1 MVDLFRSAGWKG
13 EELRSLN
20 RVRLHLHM
28 LFLSDIVLANGRQVD
43 ASCLRPHAV
52 PSTSSSYDF
61 PREEPTSTDWTR
73 WADFWTS
80 FTQYNFLL
88 PDPLGDWIAPT
99 HRSWLWHY
107 DVDNDVIQLQTPT
120 GVDFY
125 HLTPGRART
134 RSEQIYI
141 YLRSEPGA
149 TAVGRPVSVSQLTAT
164 SIRYL
169 GFGPPLV
176 SGPSRPADFWT
187 FLRSWGGT
195 WMWEG
200 VEEENQDLRWLVE
213 GIRNG
218 TVIAVADGSYDRKT
232 APDVSGAGLV
242 LCCTNAE
249 KMLRV
254 SFFERSRSASSY
266 RGELLGLV
274 AIHLLLLA
282 MCQFYEIS
290 VTRPKVCCDNIG
302 ALKQARNRRRRIKTG
317 ACQAD
322 ILRVLRTVTSH
333 HTHLKPVY
341 EHVSGHQDRYKPWWR
356 LTLAEQLNCVCD
368 GLAKAAVFR
377 SIQQLGSRKEPFIL
391 PLERAAVFVSGVKQ
405 TSDVSRSV
413 RFCLGEVEARAF
425 YTAPPDITERN
436 SNKGGLGWSQ
446 DRFNQVAWSALDAV
460 LASKP
465 DMYGVWL
472 SKQSSGFCATG
483 SQMAR
488 VHASRE
494 NRCPNCGLVERA
506 AHLNVCPSVVRTRLL
521 TEGMELLEN
530 WLYQDGRTDG
540 ELAYWIIKYILFR
553 GTQPMASLGPMSS
566 TMHRA
571 ALSQDAIGWREF
583 MEGKVSKEIAAI
595 QDAHCA
601 TSPCRMN
608 GSDWMKHF
616 ISHLLH
622 LSHSQWICR
631 NITLHDKL
639 RGTLFLRK
647 REDVLKELDSLIET
661 DPEELPAERR
671 FLLEFDFDS
680 LYRSSFENQTYW
692 VRAIKAARRAG
703 QLAAARRGRMGASA
717 RRVAARRRSFRP
729 CLDTSAITRQL
740 QADLG
745 ICSQA
750 PISNRRPASFVFSS
764 ASDNPCN
771 KRLRKPD

>member
-1 MVDLFRSAGWKG
+1 
-13 EELRSLN
+13 
-20 RVRLHLHM
+20 
-28 LFLSDIVLANGRQVD
+28 
-43 ASCLRPHAV
+43 
-52 PSTSSSYDF
+52 
-61 PREEPTSTDWTR
+61 
-73 WADFWTS
+73 
-80 FTQYNFLL
+80 
-88 PDPLGDWIAPT
+88 
-99 HRSWLWHY
+99 
-107 DVDNDVIQLQTPT
+107 
-120 GVDFY
+120 
-125 HLTPGRART
+125 
-134 RSEQIYI
+134 
-141 YLRSEPGA
+141 
-149 TAVGRPVSVSQLTAT
+149 
-164 SIRYL
+164 
-169 GFGPPLV
+169 
-176 SGPSRPADFWT
+176 
-187 FLRSWGGT
+187 
-195 WMWEG
+195 
-200 VEEENQDLRWLVE
+200 
-213 GIRNG
+213 
-218 TVIAVADGSYDRKT
+218 
-232 APDVSGAGLV
+232 
-242 LCCTNAE
+242 
-249 KMLRV
+249 MLRV
-254 SFFERSRSASSY
+254 SFFERSHSASSY

-317 ACQAD
+317 ASQAD
-322 ILRVLRTVTSH
+322 ILRVLWSVTSH

-521 TEGMELLEN
+521 TEGTELLEN
-530 WLYQDGRTDG
+530 RLYQDGRTDG
-540 ELAYWIIKYILFR
+540 ELAYWLIKYILFR

-729 CLDTSAITRQL
+729 CLDTSAVTRQL

>member
-1 MVDLFRSAGWKG
+1 
-13 EELRSLN
+13 
-20 RVRLHLHM
+20 M
-28 LFLSDIVLANGRQVD
+28 L
-43 ASCLRPHAV
+43 
-52 PSTSSSYDF
+52 
-61 PREEPTSTDWTR
+61 
-73 WADFWTS
+73 
-80 FTQYNFLL
+80 
-88 PDPLGDWIAPT
+88 
-99 HRSWLWHY
+99 
-107 DVDNDVIQLQTPT
+107 
-120 GVDFY
+120 
-125 HLTPGRART
+125 
-134 RSEQIYI
+134 
-141 YLRSEPGA
+141 
-149 TAVGRPVSVSQLTAT
+149 
-164 SIRYL
+164 
-169 GFGPPLV
+169 
-176 SGPSRPADFWT
+176 
-187 FLRSWGGT
+187 
-195 WMWEG
+195 
-200 VEEENQDLRWLVE
+200 
-213 GIRNG
+213 
-218 TVIAVADGSYDRKT
+218 K
-232 APDVSGAGLV
+232 
-242 LCCTNAE
+242 

-317 ACQAD
+317 ASQAD

-521 TEGMELLEN
+521 TEGTELLEN

-540 ELAYWIIKYILFR
+540 ELAYWLIKYILFR

-729 CLDTSAITRQL
+729 CLDTSAVTRQL